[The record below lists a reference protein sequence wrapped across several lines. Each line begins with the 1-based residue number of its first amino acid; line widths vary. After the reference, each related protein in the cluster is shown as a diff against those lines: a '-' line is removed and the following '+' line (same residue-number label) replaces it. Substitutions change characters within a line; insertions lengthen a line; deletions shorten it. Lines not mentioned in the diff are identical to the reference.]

1 MQVRRGR
8 EEGSEAPGICVS
20 VAGHRK
26 AFGTNDPPPIHALP
40 GDEGRAESARSN
52 QVAGISGP
60 ESRRLGPLALHHGRG
75 DVMCPHRTLRVHEEY
90 DSQPK
95 WRVMAKA
102 PPRTSNA
109 GRRNDCHA
117 GQMPTR
123 PFAKS
128 DSPERPDKT
137 SARHSWR
144 SVASAWRDRHAP
156 SIANPWKNLSKIRHS
171 ARRDGRDG

>member
-75 DVMCPHRTLRVHEEY
+75 DVVCPHRTLRIHEEY

-128 DSPERPDKT
+128 DSPERPNKT

-144 SVASAWRDRHAP
+144 SVASVVARP
-156 SIANPWKNLSKIRHS
+156 SRPVNRQPMEQLKKNPTLRQM
-171 ARRDGRDG
+171 